1 MRGLSTYLLKRLVA
15 SVVTLL
21 GVIFVLVALV
31 QFLPGDPARVIAGL
45 RATPAQVARVRDE
58 MGLDDSVFVQYW
70 RFLENLAQGNLGVSV
85 RTGDSVAAE
94 IWARLPFTLELA
106 VLGTLIGTVAGITLG
121 VIAATHKDKWTDS
134 FVSMIGVV
142 GISMPVYWLGI
153 ILILVFAVWLHVLPA
168 SGASSLTS
176 VILPSFTLGVFSMA
190 IVARMTRSTM
200 IDELGQDFVRTV
212 RAKGV
217 VERVVIYKH
226 ALRNAFVPILT
237 VIGLQFGTLLGG
249 AVLTETVF
257 SWPGI
262 GRLLVDSISARDFPM
277 VQGIIF
283 VFAAMFIV
291 VNVITD
297 LLYTVVDPRVR
308 LYG

>member
-1 MRGLSTYLLKRLVA
+1 MRGLSTYLLQRLVA

-168 SGASSLTS
+168 SGASGLTS
-176 VILPSFTLGVFSMA
+176 LILPSFTLGVFSMA

-262 GRLLVDSISARDFPM
+262 GRLLVDSIIARDFPM